1 VSEERDITNSRHT
14 AASSFSAS
22 VSSYVIEGA
31 DEEIGESD
39 EFSIF
44 YRNKTTTTVI
54 NHVRTFLIND
64 E

>member
-1 VSEERDITNSRHT
+1 
-14 AASSFSAS
+14 
-22 VSSYVIEGA
+22 VIEGA